1 MANTDEQDNGGKRRG
16 IWTRIKR
23 FFTQP
28 STKFGFGALLVVG
41 IVVGALAWQG
51 FMTVVD
57 VSSSNEFCS
66 SCHEMEAFIFPY
78 YENESIHHNSRS
90 GVVAKCKDCHVPK
103 EFFPKM
109 QTKIKA
115 SLVEVP
121 GHLTGR
127 IATREKFEAHKLEM
141 AEKVWARMKA
151 TDSRECRNCHKYEA
165 MSADLQVRSAQR
177 RHSEEYREATGKT
190 CIDCHKGVAHELPA
204 EM

>member
-1 MANTDEQDNGGKRRG
+1 MAHPEDGGTKSPKRG
-16 IWTRIKR
+16 IFARIGA
-23 FFTQP
+23 FFTRP
-28 STKFGFGALLVVG
+28 STRFGMGFLLLAGVVA
-41 IVVGALAWQG
+41 GALAWQS
-51 FMTVVD
+51 FLTVVE

-103 EFFPKM
+103 AFFPKM
-109 QTKIKA
+109 QVKMKA
-115 SLVEVP
+115 MMVEVP

-127 IATREKFEAHKLEM
+127 ISTEEKFEAHKLEM

-151 TDSRECRNCHKYEA
+151 NDSKQCRNCHKYEA
-165 MSADLQVRSAQR
+165 MSAELQDRYAQR
-177 RHSEEYREATGKT
+177 RHSAEYREKTGRT

-204 EM
+204 DM